1 MSRETK
7 CGKRKRNGGM
17 SVYDSSNGIINRS
30 KDNCM
35 QVQIILE
42 IYKDLRDEIK
52 RRIEERNN
60 YFIQAILS
68 FGAILTVVFTQSRL
82 FSICACLAG
91 FILSFIF
98 FMLIRRSYTIG
109 EDIKRYLKVHIEPRM
124 QNLSTVKPLQR
135 YREKEREKKI
145 KELKNMV
152 FYKRIWNTCSGFT
165 LNETKI
171 SELISV
177 FFFVGLV
184 PLSFLL
190 LLCYHIYHI
199 RHLFM

>member
-1 MSRETK
+1 
-7 CGKRKRNGGM
+7 M

-91 FILSFIF
+91 FVLSFIF

-124 QNLSTVKPLQR
+124 QNLSTVMPWQK
-135 YREKEREKKI
+135 YRVKEREQKI

-177 FFFVGLV
+177 FFFVVLV

-190 LLCYHIYHI
+190 LLCYHII
-199 RHLFM
+199 HLFM